1 MLHKASKDSRVRDR
15 IRCVLLSSDGWNAAM
30 IARSQLIDETTVR
43 RHLND
48 WFNDEKLKPEN
59 GGSDSH
65 LSEVQTSELI
75 TYLRDNLMPTTQAI
89 IALVDEWWGI
99 RYTVA
104 GMTKWLHRNGFSYRK
119 PVGVPH
125 KCSAQAQQAFVE
137 TYEKLKQEAGDDEPI
152 LFIDGVHPTQG
163 TKLAYGWMP
172 AGKKAHVV
180 ETTGSRTRLNIMGA
194 LNLNDI
200 GSTVIREYDTIDSLN
215 ICQFFIAIRETYP
228 ITQKVHIILDG
239 AGYHRAELVQ
249 DWAVVMNIELH
260 WLPPYSPNLNPIER
274 LWKVMNELV
283 RNNHYFGTAKEF
295 KENIRH
301 FFSDTLPTLAGN
313 LSCRINDHFQKMK
326 NASSS

>member
-1 MLHKASKDSRVRDR
+1 MLTTMKIHLTSEQRIALEMLHKASKDTRVRDR
-15 IRCVLLSSDGWNAAM
+15 IRCVLLSADDWTAAM

-48 WFNDEKLKPEN
+48 WLNDEKLKPEN
-59 GGSDSH
+59 GGSDNH
-65 LSEVQTSELI
+65 LSETQTVEL
-75 TYLRDNLMPTTQAI
+75 TEYLTNNLLPTTQAI
-89 IALVDEWWGI
+89 IALVDEWWGV

-180 ETTGSRTRLNIMGA
+180 ET
-194 LNLNDI
+194 
-200 GSTVIREYDTIDSLN
+200 
-215 ICQFFIAIRETYP
+215 
-228 ITQKVHIILDG
+228 
-239 AGYHRAELVQ
+239 
-249 DWAVVMNIELH
+249 
-260 WLPPYSPNLNPIER
+260 
-274 LWKVMNELV
+274 
-283 RNNHYFGTAKEF
+283 
-295 KENIRH
+295 
-301 FFSDTLPTLAGN
+301 
-313 LSCRINDHFQKMK
+313 
-326 NASSS
+326 

>member
-1 MLHKASKDSRVRDR
+1 MNNPNFINMKVELTAKQKAALEHLQHQSRDHHVRDR
-15 IRCVLLSSDGWNAAM
+15 IRCVLLSSEGWSTAM
-30 IARSQLIDETTVR
+30 IAQSQRIHETTVR

-48 WFNDEKLKPEN
+48 WLNDEKLKPEN

-65 LSEVQTSELI
+65 LSEAQTSEL
-75 TYLRDNLMPTTQAI
+75 TEYLANNLLPTTHAI
-89 IALVDEWWGI
+89 IALVDEWWGV

-125 KCSAQAQQAFVE
+125 KCSAEAQQAFVE
-137 TYEKLKQEAGDDEPI
+137 TYEKLKQEADDDETI

-200 GSTVIREYDTIDSLN
+200 GSTVIREYDTIDTLN
-215 ICQFFIAIRETYP
+215 ICRFFIAVRETYP
-228 ITQKVHIILDG
+228 IKQKVHIIPDG
-239 AGYHRAELVQ
+239 AGYHRVERGQ
-249 DWAVVMNIELH
+249 D
-260 WLPPYSPNLNPIER
+260 
-274 LWKVMNELV
+274 
-283 RNNHYFGTAKEF
+283 
-295 KENIRH
+295 
-301 FFSDTLPTLAGN
+301 
-313 LSCRINDHFQKMK
+313 
-326 NASSS
+326 